1 MGYDVY
7 LSFTASVAD
16 AATGERLREAFF
28 TPDSFGPTLYVES
41 GDGYVYGTWEGRN
54 CDEAEV
60 TALLNPLAEQFNVT
74 FDVSYTSDY
83 DDGAHRFF
91 VGVEAEAL
99 QMAYH
104 LEQLNELLTTITAR
118 PDTLSTI
125 LKENDAQRQRLIP
138 LAQRLNQ
145 LLGL

>member
-7 LSFTASVAD
+7 LSFTASVPD

-28 TPDSFGPTLYVES
+28 TPDSFGPPLYVES
-41 GDGYVYGTWEGRN
+41 GDDTVYGTWEGRN
-54 CDEAEV
+54 CDEDEV

-83 DDGAHRFF
+83 DDGARRFF
-91 VGVEAEAL
+91 VGVEAESL

-104 LEQLNELLTTITAR
+104 LEQMLDLLTTITAK
-118 PDTLSTI
+118 PDTLLAV
-125 LKENDAQRQRLIP
+125 LKQSDAQRQRLIL
-138 LAQRLNQ
+138 LAERLNQ
-145 LLGL
+145 LLSV

>member
-7 LSFTASVAD
+7 LSFTASVSD

-41 GDGYVYGTWEGRN
+41 GDDYVYGTWEGRN

-60 TALLNPLAEQFNVT
+60 TALLNPLAEQFGVT
-74 FDVSYTSDY
+74 FEVSYSSDY
-83 DDGAHRFF
+83 DDGARRFF
-91 VGVEAEAL
+91 VGVAAEAL

-118 PDTLSTI
+118 PETLSTI

-138 LAQRLNQ
+138 LVQRLNQ